1 MAYSHK
7 PQVKAA
13 QLQGSTFDRGQFSSG
28 GAGTWSRSQLE
39 HAGSLQLKR
48 RAPVA
53 AVAVPDEVERQ
64 RGALLLGPGGAA
76 APAPAAPAS
85 PAAPGPLDDAE
96 LDQFD
101 DRDDEVSSSSSEGG
115 ASEEEEGGAS
125 DSDEEAELARELDKI
140 KRERQEQ
147 AALRLREESEL
158 QHRLASGAASVID
171 DSASVSA
178 SVGGKRRWDADV
190 VFHGQAKEQP
200 KAKRFINDTIR
211 NDFHRA
217 FLKKYIR

>member
-13 QLQGSTFDRGQFSSG
+13 QAQGSTFDRGQFSSG
-28 GAGTWSRSQLE
+28 GAGTLARSQLE
-39 HAGSLQLKR
+39 HAGSLHLKR

-64 RGALLLGPGGAA
+64 RGALLLGPGGAPEPA
-76 APAPAAPAS
+76 APVPAAPAS

-101 DRDDEVSSSSSEGG
+101 DRDDEVSSSSG

-158 QHRLASGAASVID
+158 QRRLASGAASVMD

>member
-13 QLQGSTFDRGQFSSG
+13 QAQGSTFDRGQFSSG

-39 HAGSLQLKR
+39 HAGSLHLKR
-48 RAPVA
+48 RAPIA

-64 RGALLLGPGGAA
+64 HGALLLGPGG

-101 DRDDEVSSSSSEGG
+101 DRDDEVSSSSESG

-125 DSDEEAELARELDKI
+125 DSDDEEAELARELDKI

-158 QHRLASGAASVID
+158 QHRLASGAASVMD

-217 FLKKYIR
+217 FLKRYIR